1 MADARQQQPPVI
13 RLADYTPPAFLVDHV
28 DLRFE
33 LGEDST
39 LVHSRLTGRANPERV
54 QSEDLVLDGREL
66 TLEELVLDGHP
77 LSKAAYTLGEESLT
91 IPDPGETFTLEI
103 TTRIRPQENT
113 ALEGLYKSSGNFCT
127 QCEPEG
133 FRRITYFPDR
143 SDVMATYTTTIV
155 ADAERYPV
163 LLSNGN
169 RVAGGTLTDGRHWVR
184 WEDPFPKPS
193 YLFALVAGDLACVAD
208 SFTTMSGREVA
219 LRIYVEHGNADKVDH
234 AMQALKE
241 AMAWDERAYGRECD
255 LDIYQIVAVADF
267 NMGAM
272 ENKGLNIFNTSAVLA
287 KTETA
292 TDADFQ
298 RIEAIIGHEYFHNW
312 SGNRVT
318 LRDWFQLSL
327 KEGFTVFR
335 EQHFSGERYS
345 EAVQR
350 IEDVRRL
357 RSAQFPEDDGPTA
370 HPVRPD
376 SYIEISNFYTPTVYE
391 KGAEVI
397 RMMWHLLGPEGFR
410 RGSDLYFERHDGQAV
425 TTEDFVR
432 AMEAATDADLA
443 QFRLWYTQAG
453 TPRLHCSGEWDGEAG
468 SYTLRVRQEVPA
480 TPGQP
485 DKAPMHLPFAVG
497 LLDAEG
503 NDLPLQMAGE
513 ETEGGGETTRVLEVR
528 DDEQAFTFTGL
539 DAEPVPSL
547 LRGFSAPVRVQ
558 FDYTDGDLAFLL
570 AHDSDLFN
578 RWEAGQELAQRALF
592 GCVAAHR
599 EGRAMELDA
608 GLEAA
613 FGTLLRAP
621 AEDRAL
627 VAEAL
632 TLPEEGYL
640 ADLAEPPVD
649 PSAIHAARAFTRR
662 RLAEVLAAEFET
674 GYHANLAEG
683 AYRVTAEAIAR
694 RRLKNACLAYRVA
707 SGDDTSRSM
716 ALEQFQAADNMTD
729 QLGGLR
735 PLVAEGHPEAE
746 QALADFYEQWQSDP
760 EVVDKWFAIQATSP
774 EWGSLERVRELMSH
788 PAFNFRNP
796 NKVRALLGAFARGN
810 PARFHDPSGEAYAF
824 FADQVLAMDPINPQ
838 MAAAMARAFSRF
850 GRYAEPHYSGM
861 RDQLE
866 RIRATDGLS
875 RDTYEIAARSL
886 GEVEGA

>member
-39 LVHSRLTGRANPERV
+39 LVHSRLSGRANPERMAA
-54 QSEDLVLDGREL
+54 EDLVLDGREL
-66 TLEELVLDGHP
+66 VLEKVVLDGHP
-77 LSKAAYTLGEESLT
+77 LRPEAYSVGEETLT
-91 IPDPGETFTLEI
+91 IPDPGEAFTLEV
-103 TTRIRPQENT
+103 TTRLRPQDNT

-155 ADAERYPV
+155 ADAQRYPV
-163 LLSNGN
+163 LLAGGN
-169 RVAGGTLTDGRHWVR
+169 RVAGGTMEDGRHWVR
-184 WEDPFPKPS
+184 WVDPFPKPA
-193 YLFALVAGDLACVAD
+193 YLFALVAGDLACVSD

-234 AMQALKE
+234 AMRALKE

-272 ENKGLNIFNTSAVLA
+272 ENKGLNIFNTAAVLA
-287 KTETA
+287 NADTA

-335 EQHFSGERYS
+335 EQQFAGEVYS

-350 IEDVRRL
+350 IDDVRRL

-397 RMMWHLLGPEGFR
+397 RMMHHLLGPEAFR
-410 RGSDLYFERHDGQAV
+410 AGTDLYFERHDGQAV

-432 AMEAATDADLA
+432 ALEDASGADLA

-453 TPRLHCSGEWDGEAG
+453 TPRLHCSGDWDAAAG
-468 SYTLRVRQEVPA
+468 TYTLRVRQEVPA

-485 DKAPMHLPFAVG
+485 DKAPMHIPLAMG

-503 NDLPLQMAGE
+503 NDLPLQLAGE
-513 ETEGGGETTRVLEVR
+513 SAWTGGATRVLALREA
-528 DDEQAFTFTGL
+528 EQTVTFTGL
-539 DAEPVPSL
+539 AAEPVPSL
-547 LRGFSAPVRVQ
+547 LRGFSAPVRVH
-558 FDYTDGDLAFLL
+558 FDYSDADLAFLL

-592 GCVAAHR
+592 RCVDAY
-599 EGRAMELDA
+599 RAGGAMALDQ
-608 GLEAA
+608 GLIDA
-613 FGTLLRAP
+613 FGALLRGP
-621 AEDRAL
+621 AGDRAL

-632 TLPEEGYL
+632 TLPDEGYL

-649 PSAIHAARAFTRR
+649 PQAIHAARAFARR
-662 RLAEVLAAEFET
+662 RLGEALASELEAA
-674 GYHANLAEG
+674 YHANAETG
-683 AYRVTAEAIAR
+683 ELRVTPEAIAR
-694 RRLKNACLAYRVA
+694 RRLKNTCLAYRVA
-707 SGDDTSRSM
+707 AGDDAGR
-716 ALEQFQAADNMTD
+716 ALAAEQFRAASNMTD
-729 QLGGLR
+729 RLGALR
-735 PLVAEGHPEAE
+735 PLVAEGRPEAE
-746 QALADFYEQWQSDP
+746 EALASFYQQWQGDA

-774 EWGSLERVRELMSH
+774 ALGTLERVRGLMDH
-788 PAFNFRNP
+788 AAFNFRNP

-810 PARFHDPSGEAYAF
+810 PARFHDPEGAAYAF
-824 FADQVLAMDPINPQ
+824 FADQVLAMDAINPQ
-838 MAAAMARAFSRF
+838 MAAAMARAFSRYARF
-850 GRYAEPHYSGM
+850 AEPFQAGM
-861 RDQLE
+861 RGQLE
-866 RIRATDGLS
+866 RIRDHGALS
-875 RDTYEIAARSL
+875 RDTYEIVAKSL
-886 GEVEGA
+886 GEVVGD

>member
-13 RLADYTPPAFLVDHV
+13 RLTDYTPPAFLVDHA

-33 LGEDST
+33 LGEDHT
-39 LVHSRLTGRANPERV
+39 LVHSRLAMRANPERA
-54 QSEDLVLDGREL
+54 SGADLVLDGREL
-66 TLEELVLDGHP
+66 ALERLVLDGHP
-77 LSKAAYTLGEESLT
+77 LDAAAYTLGEGSLT
-91 IPDPGETFTLEI
+91 IPEPGEAFTLEV
-103 TTRIRPQENT
+103 TTRIRPQDNT
-113 ALEGLYKSSGNFCT
+113 ALEGLYKSSGTFCT

-143 SDVMATYTTTIV
+143 SDVMATFTTTIV

-169 RVAGGTLTDGRHWVR
+169 RIAAGTLADGRHWVQ
-184 WEDPFPKPS
+184 WDDPFPKPS
-193 YLFALVAGDLACVAD
+193 YLFALVAGDLARVAG

-234 AMQALKE
+234 AMRALKE

-287 KTETA
+287 KPETA

-335 EQHFSGERYS
+335 EQHFTGDVYS

-397 RMMWHLLGPEGFR
+397 RMMWHLLGAEGFR
-410 RGSDLYFERHDGQAV
+410 RGTDLYFERHDGQAV
-425 TTEDFVR
+425 TTEAFVR
-432 AMEAATDADLA
+432 AMEDANDADLA

-453 TPRLHCSGEWDGEAG
+453 TPRLHCSGEWDAG
-468 SYTLRVRQEVPA
+468 AGTYTLRVRQAIPD
-480 TPGQP
+480 TPGQT
-485 DKAPMHLPFAVG
+485 DKAPMHIPLAVG
-497 LLDAEG
+497 LLDGDG
-503 NDLPLQMAGE
+503 NDLAPRLAGE
-513 ETEGGGETTRVLEVR
+513 GEWTGRGTRVLELR
-528 DDEQAFTFTGL
+528 EAEQAFTFAGL

-547 LRGFSAPVRVQ
+547 LRGFSAPVRVA
-558 FDYTDGDLAFLL
+558 FDYGDADLAFLL

-592 GCVAAHR
+592 RCVSAYR
-599 EGRAMELDA
+599 EGREMVLDQ
-608 GLEAA
+608 GLIDA
-613 FGTLLRAP
+613 FGALLQAP
-621 AEDRAL
+621 AADPAL

-632 TLPEEGYL
+632 SLPEEAYL

-649 PSAIHAARAFTRR
+649 PAAIHAARTFARR
-662 RLAEVLAAEFET
+662 RLGEALQPAFE
-674 GYHANLAEG
+674 A
-683 AYRVTAEAIAR
+683 AYRDHGEAGEYRVSAEAIGR
-694 RRLKNACLAYRVA
+694 RRLKNVCLAYRVA
-707 SGDDTSRSM
+707 AGDEAGR
-716 ALEQFQAADNMTD
+716 ALAAEQFRAATNMTD
-729 QLGGLR
+729 RLGALR
-735 PLVAEGHPEAE
+735 PLVAEGHAEAE
-746 QALADFYEQWQSDP
+746 AALAAFYERWQGDA

-774 EWGSLERVRELMSH
+774 ELGTLERVRGLMDH

-824 FADQVLAMDPINPQ
+824 FADQVLAMDGVNPQ

-850 GRYAEPHYSGM
+850 ARFAQPYHDAM
-861 RDQLE
+861 RQQLE
-866 RIRATDGLS
+866 RIRDSHELS
-875 RDTYEIAARSL
+875 RDTYEIVAKSL
-886 GEVEGA
+886 GDVVSG